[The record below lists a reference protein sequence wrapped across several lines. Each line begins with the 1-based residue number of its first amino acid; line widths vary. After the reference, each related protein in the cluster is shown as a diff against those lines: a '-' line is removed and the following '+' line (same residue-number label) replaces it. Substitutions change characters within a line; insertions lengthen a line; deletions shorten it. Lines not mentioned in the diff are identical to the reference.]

1 VEKGVGNG
9 AIQEETRSAIEDIGS
24 SGECLGPVTG
34 RHVSVNE
41 EGAADIIQ
49 HTENV
54 LGLSI
59 LLRSVRTRQPKE
71 NATGGKESCQRA
83 VNKLSTIVSLERLDK
98 GAELGVCIGAKI
110 GNDGSYFRFAN

>member
-1 VEKGVGNG
+1 
-9 AIQEETRSAIEDIGS
+9 
-24 SGECLGPVTG
+24 
-34 RHVSVNE
+34 VSVNE

-49 HTENV
+49 HTENT

-59 LLRSVRTRQPKE
+59 LLRSVRTRRPKQ
-71 NATGGKESCQRA
+71 NATGGKESRQHA
-83 VNKLSTIVSLERLDK
+83 VNKFSTVVSLKRLDK